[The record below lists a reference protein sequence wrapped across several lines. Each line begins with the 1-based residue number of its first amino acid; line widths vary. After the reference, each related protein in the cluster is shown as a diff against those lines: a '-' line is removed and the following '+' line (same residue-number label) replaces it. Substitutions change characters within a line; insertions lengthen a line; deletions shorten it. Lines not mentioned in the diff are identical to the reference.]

1 MRETVKKRIFKFV
14 IGALVIIIS
23 IFIII
28 FNLKDNLIYF
38 YSPTDLIS
46 MNLDSN
52 KSIRVGGLVKKDSVR
67 FNDQSSKHIFVISDN
82 TNTVTVEFEGILPN
96 LFAEEKGVVVEGV
109 YQNSGLINANKV
121 LAKHDENYM
130 PPEVI
135 KILQEDGRWQGE

>member
-14 IGALVIIIS
+14 IGALVISIS

-52 KSIRVGGLVKKDSVR
+52 QSIRVGGLVEKDSVR

>member
-1 MRETVKKRIFKFV
+1 
-14 IGALVIIIS
+14 
-23 IFIII
+23 
-28 FNLKDNLIYF
+28 
-38 YSPTDLIS
+38 

-52 KSIRVGGLVKKDSVR
+52 QSIRVGGLVEKDSVR

>member
-46 MNLDSN
+46 MNIDSN
-52 KSIRVGGLVKKDSVR
+52 QSIRVGGLVKKDSVR
-67 FNDQSSKHIFVISDN
+67 FNDQISKHIFVISDN

>member
-52 KSIRVGGLVKKDSVR
+52 QSIRVGGLVKKDSVR
-67 FNDQSSKHIFVISDN
+67 FNDQISKHIFVISDN

>member
-1 MRETVKKRIFKFV
+1 MRETVKKRIFKFI

-52 KSIRVGGLVKKDSVR
+52 QSIRVGGLVKKDSVR
-67 FNDQSSKHIFVISDN
+67 FNDQISKHIFVISDN

>member
-14 IGALVIIIS
+14 IGALVISIS

-52 KSIRVGGLVKKDSVR
+52 QSIRVGGLVEKDSVR
-67 FNDQSSKHIFVISDN
+67 FNDQSSKHIFIISDN